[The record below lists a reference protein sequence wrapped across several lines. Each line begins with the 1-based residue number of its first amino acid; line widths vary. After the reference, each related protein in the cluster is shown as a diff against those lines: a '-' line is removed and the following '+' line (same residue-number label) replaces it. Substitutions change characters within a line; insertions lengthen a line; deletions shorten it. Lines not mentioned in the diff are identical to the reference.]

1 MNFKKLG
8 IQIFIG
14 TIVLLVILNKINFD
28 SYVRLAIGSFGIGT
42 SILMVFF
49 GGIFLPED
57 SD

>member
-8 IQIFIG
+8 IKIFII
-14 TIVLLVILNKINFD
+14 TIATLVLLNKIGFD
-28 SYVRLAIGSFGIGT
+28 YYIRLAIGAFGIGT

-57 SD
+57 NE